1 MLLNGWGRMS
11 QKMSKEDA
19 SSKEDAV
26 LNSFYATGLS
36 ISPENIRKPL
46 FFSFF
51 QGL

>member
-11 QKMSKEDA
+11 QKM
-19 SSKEDAV
+19 SKEDAV

>member
-11 QKMSKEDA
+11 QKMSKDA